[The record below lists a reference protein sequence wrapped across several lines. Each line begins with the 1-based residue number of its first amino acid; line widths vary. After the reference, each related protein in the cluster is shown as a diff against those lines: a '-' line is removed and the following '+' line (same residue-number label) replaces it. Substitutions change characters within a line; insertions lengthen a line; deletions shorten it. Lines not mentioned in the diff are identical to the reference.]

1 METKHFVIGIV
12 VFVLIGV
19 GIYYIGSMLSSIKEE
34 MEVKDPIP
42 ASIGGVFESLDDA
55 TRQMGDAQRRQQEII
70 EGIETR

>member
-55 TRQMGDAQRRQQEII
+55 TRQMEDAQRRQQEII